1 MVSYELAFECV
12 TLAVSLRFLYGLG
25 YLIVNLYR
33 TYAALSNYL
42 QEIIAHRKVNL
53 FVWQPYRDMQNI
65 PCNMKI
71 SKLLL
76 ELKWLIYL
84 SGSIWSWFGREVRRA
99 SRLSVRSKNIDLLGE
114 LTILLW
120 PLSLLRLRSHL
131 FCFVKKAL
139 QTSGRQWHSWEW
151 KSSTLIPKQWAN
163 SVRYFHYLIIRNVD
177 YSLPKTKL

>member
-1 MVSYELAFECV
+1 
-12 TLAVSLRFLYGLG
+12 
-25 YLIVNLYR
+25 
-33 TYAALSNYL
+33 
-42 QEIIAHRKVNL
+42 
-53 FVWQPYRDMQNI
+53 MQNI

-84 SGSIWSWFGREVRRA
+84 SESIWSWFGREVRRV

-114 LTILLW
+114 VTILLW

-139 QTSGRQWHSWEW
+139 QTSGRQ
-151 KSSTLIPKQWAN
+151 
-163 SVRYFHYLIIRNVD
+163 
-177 YSLPKTKL
+177 